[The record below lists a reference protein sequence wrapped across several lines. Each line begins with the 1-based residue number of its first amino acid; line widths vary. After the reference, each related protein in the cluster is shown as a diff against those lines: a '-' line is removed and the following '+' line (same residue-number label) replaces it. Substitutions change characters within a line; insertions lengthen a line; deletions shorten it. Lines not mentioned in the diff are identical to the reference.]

1 MSEEPKDM
9 ISSFICQ
16 YANSFAEQ
24 VEKVGGWPVSFTFP
38 EPQDDNEREAFRLF
52 IAEVERATGQT
63 VRFTSKPGS
72 A

>member
-1 MSEEPKDM
+1 MTEEEL

-24 VEKVGGWPVSFTFP
+24 IEEAGGWPVSFTFP
-38 EPQDDNEREAFRLF
+38 EPRDNDEREAFRLF

-63 VRFTSKPGS
+63 VRFTSKPGR